1 MDRREFFQTSII
13 ATLAAKVLGDSAP
26 AWGQAPAAAP
36 ASQPAAAPAPRKLI
50 MDAYTRHLHWLR
62 TPDEI
67 AEAAIEMTCGGVNPT
82 IQPYPGHIDPAK
94 VGQELP
100 AFVKTMQKHGLRV
113 KQVRGGNATEV
124 TAPNV
129 EAMIGAM
136 GQSGVTHYWIGTD
149 NYDLTKPILPQL
161 DAIKRKVEQFVKV
174 NQKHGTTLMYHTRAG
189 ANSIGSVVW
198 DLLYVMKDFDPKHVG
213 FHWDTGHMSH
223 HGSNMWELLMRTAGP
238 YIVAIGWKDR
248 GWEQNLGFLGEGGP
262 YPGPTAAA
270 AALAAG
276 GGRAGGRGGRG
287 RGAGA
292 PAGEAPAAAP
302 GAGRGAAGAPGAEP
316 GAGRGGDAGRGAGA
330 PDAAGRGVPA
340 GRGGAP
346 EEGEGGPPAG
356 RGRGGRGGRGRGGPT
371 AFPLPLAGNTFARGG
386 GWTSPFVPMG
396 MGLVDIFRYAIV
408 LRDIGFDGPMELEA
422 EYPNGGAQNASDKLT
437 LPRAQV
443 LGNMKRD
450 ILTIRAA
457 FEQSGSGLSI

>member
-13 ATLAAKVLGDSAP
+13 AALAAKVLGDSAP

-36 ASQPAAAPAPRKLI
+36 ASQPAAAPRKLI

-330 PDAAGRGVPA
+330 PDAAGRGAPA